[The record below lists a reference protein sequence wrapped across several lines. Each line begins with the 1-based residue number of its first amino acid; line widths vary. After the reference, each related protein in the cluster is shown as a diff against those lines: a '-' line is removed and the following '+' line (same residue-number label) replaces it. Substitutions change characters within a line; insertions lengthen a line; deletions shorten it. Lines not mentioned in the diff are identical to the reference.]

1 MPAIH
6 SVVYY
11 YTLPMHIVQILTD
24 IFIPISVFFC
34 YKSLNLFLTPKKG
47 VFYFL
52 LRLAGSS
59 LLCGMVIY
67 IGDLINFIPT
77 LLIFTITTCLCYEH
91 SLWQNL
97 TTACMFSSLGLSF
110 SALTAELMPIELWNP
125 VKGLGWLLLFL
136 SIRRYHSR
144 EDYQLSDSLWKLL
157 LFLTATPLGIVITL
171 ISMLPI
177 SVEETGDVL
186 LCRFYEMVVRP
197 TVYIL
202 LFFAILSFYG
212 LLRSIKILARQY
224 RLEQDQILYEMNR
237 QYYGQLEQN
246 QFEVRKLRHDMV
258 HHLQALTLLSDDAR
272 TDYLND
278 LLEHPSLKY
287 STGFCQNQVVN
298 AVINAKMSRIKAA
311 SIDFHCKLS
320 IPEDIPMEKI
330 DLCTLFANCLD
341 NAIDACEKFSPLL
354 SHLRTISLESRYDR
368 GIFLLQCKNPL
379 PDSLLTEDGKIITSK
394 KDRNMHGIGIPSIKE
409 VAKRYHGTVE
419 PVVSDGEFILLV
431 NIILS

>member
-1 MPAIH
+1 MYVI
-6 SVVYY
+6 
-11 YTLPMHIVQILTD
+11 QILTY
-24 IFIPISVFFC
+24 IFVPISVFFC
-34 YKSLNLFLTPKKG
+34 YKSLNSFLTPKKG

-52 LRLAGSS
+52 LRLAGTS

-67 IGDLINFIPT
+67 IGDLVNFIPT

-110 SALTAELMPIELWNP
+110 SALVSELVSTELWHP

-136 SIRRYHSR
+136 SIRKYHSR

-171 ISMLPI
+171 ITMLPM
-177 SVEETGDVL
+177 SVEDMGDIL
-186 LCRFYEMVVRP
+186 LCRFLETVVRP

-202 LFFAILSFYG
+202 FFFAILSFYG
-212 LLRSIKILARQY
+212 LLRSINILARQY
-224 RLEQDQILYEMNR
+224 RMEQDQVLYEMNR

-246 QFEVRKLRHDMV
+246 QFEIRKLRHDMV

-298 AVINAKMSRIKAA
+298 AVINAKMPRIKAA

-341 NAIDACEKFSPLL
+341 NAIEACEKFS
-354 SHLRTISLESRYDR
+354 SVVSSMRTISLEARYDK

-394 KDRNMHGIGIPSIKE
+394 KDRKLHGIGIPSIRE
-409 VAKRYHGTVE
+409 AAGRYHGTVE
-419 PVVSDGEFILLV
+419 TAVSDGEFILLV

>member
-1 MPAIH
+1 
-6 SVVYY
+6 
-11 YTLPMHIVQILTD
+11 MHVVQILTD
-24 IFIPISVFFC
+24 IFILISLFFC
-34 YKSLNLFLTPKKG
+34 YQSLNLFLTPKKG
-47 VFYFL
+47 AFNFL
-52 LRLAGSS
+52 LRLTGVS

-67 IGDLINFIPT
+67 IGDLVNFIPT
-77 LLIFTITTCLCYEH
+77 LLIFTITTCLCYVH

-97 TTACMFSSLGLSF
+97 SLACMFSSLGLSF
-110 SALTAELMPIELWNP
+110 SALIAELMPIELWHP
-125 VKGLGWLLLFL
+125 LKALGWLLLFL
-136 SIRRYHSR
+136 SIRKYHST

-171 ISMLPI
+171 TIMLPI
-177 SVEETGDVL
+177 SVEETGDIL
-186 LCRFYEMVVRP
+186 LCRFFETVVRP

-202 LFFAILSFYG
+202 FFFAILSFYG
-212 LLRSIKILARQY
+212 LLRSIHILARQY
-224 RLEQDQILYEMNR
+224 TMEQNQVLYEMNR

-246 QFEVRKLRHDMV
+246 QFEIRKLRHDMV

-341 NAIDACEKFSPLL
+341 TAIDACEKFSSAL
-354 SHLRTISLESRYDR
+354 SSMRTISLEARYDK

-394 KDRNMHGIGIPSIKE
+394 KDRKMHGIGIPSIRE
-409 VAKRYHGTVE
+409 AAGRYHGTVE
-419 PVVSDGEFILLV
+419 TAVSDGEFILLV

>member
-11 YTLPMHIVQILTD
+11 HTLPMYVVQILTY
-24 IFIPISVFFC
+24 IFVPISVFFC

-67 IGDLINFIPT
+67 IGDPVNSIPT
-77 LLIFTITTCLCYEH
+77 LLIFTVTTCLCYKH

-97 TTACMFSSLGLSF
+97 AIACMFSSLGLSF
-110 SALTAELMPIELWNP
+110 SALITELLPVELWSP
-125 VKGLGWLLLFL
+125 VKGLVWLLLFL
-136 SIRRYHSR
+136 SIRKYHSR

-157 LFLTATPLGIVITL
+157 LFLTVTPLGIVITM
-171 ISMLPI
+171 ITILPI
-177 SVEETGDVL
+177 SVEETGDIL
-186 LCRFYEMVVRP
+186 LCRFFDMVVRP
-197 TVYIL
+197 SAYIL
-202 LFFAILSFYG
+202 FFFTILSFYG
-212 LLRSIKILARQY
+212 LLRSINILARQY
-224 RLEQDQILYEMNR
+224 RLEQDQVLYDMNW
-237 QYYGQLEQN
+237 QYYEQLEQN
-246 QFEVRKLRHDMV
+246 QFEIRKLRHDMV

-311 SIDFHCKLS
+311 SIDFHCKLFIS
-320 IPEDIPMEKI
+320 EDIPMEKT

-341 NAIDACEKFSPLL
+341 NAIDACEKFS
-354 SHLRTISLESRYDR
+354 SAVSSMRTISLEARYDK

-394 KDRNMHGIGIPSIKE
+394 KDRKMHGIGIPSIRE
-409 VAKRYHGTVE
+409 AVGRYHGTVE
-419 PVVSDGEFILLV
+419 TAVSDGEFILLV

>member
-1 MPAIH
+1 MY
-6 SVVYY
+6 V
-11 YTLPMHIVQILTD
+11 VQILTY
-24 IFIPISVFFC
+24 IFVPISVFSC
-34 YKSLNLFLTPKKG
+34 YKSLNSLLTPKKG

-67 IGDLINFIPT
+67 IGDLVNFIPT

-110 SALTAELMPIELWNP
+110 SALVSELVSTELWHP
-125 VKGLGWLLLFL
+125 FKALGWLLLYL
-136 SIRRYHSR
+136 SIRKYHSR

-171 ISMLPI
+171 ITMLPM
-177 SVEETGDVL
+177 SVEDMGDIL
-186 LCRFYEMVVRP
+186 LCRFFETVVRP

-202 LFFAILSFYG
+202 FFFAILSFYG
-212 LLRSIKILARQY
+212 LLRSINILARQY
-224 RLEQDQILYEMNR
+224 RMEQDQVLYEMNR

-246 QFEVRKLRHDMV
+246 QFEIRKLRHDMV

-298 AVINAKMSRIKAA
+298 AVINAKMARIKAA

-341 NAIDACEKFSPLL
+341 NAIEACEKFSSAL
-354 SHLRTISLESRYDR
+354 SSIRTISLEARYDK

-394 KDRNMHGIGIPSIKE
+394 KDRKMHGIGIPSIRE
-409 VAKRYHGTVE
+409 AAGRYHGTVE
-419 PVVSDGEFILLV
+419 TAVSDGEFILLV